1 MDRVTIRLALAA
13 CVVVSLCAGFTAG
26 ADTPEFKKLRRT
38 LVDDVL
44 KPAGITD
51 PRVLDAVANTLR
63 HEFVPDKSREQA
75 YFDMA
80 LPIGDRQTIS
90 SPFIVAY
97 MTQSLDPRPAHKVL
111 EIGTGSG
118 YQAAVL
124 SPLVKDVYTIEIVKP
139 LGTTATNVLKRLNY
153 KNVHVKI
160 GDGFQGWPEHA
171 PFDRII
177 ATCSPEKVPL
187 PLVEQLAEGGL
198 MVIPVGERYQQTL
211 YLMRKKDGK
220 LIEEAL
226 RPTLF
231 VPMTGR
237 AEENRAVLPDPLHP
251 RIVNGSFE
259 DQPDQQKYIPGWY
272 YEQQVRRVSAGAAP
286 EGRFYLHFHNDEPGK
301 RSHILQ
307 GLALAGD
314 KIHEIQLS
322 AKVKFTR
329 VVEGRDPDEIPK
341 FAISFYDANRK
352 ELGTRWIGPFRGTK
366 DWHSISEK
374 FPVPLGAR
382 EVIVRLGLFGAVGDL
397 FYDDVQLQVTPA
409 KP

>member
-1 MDRVTIRLALAA
+1 MPRLSLSILAP
-13 CVVVSLCAGFTAG
+13 VSLVCGLLAGSATAIDT
-26 ADTPEFKKLRRT
+26 ADTKRQRQQ
-38 LVDDVL
+38 LVNDVL

-51 PRVLDAVANTLR
+51 ERVLDAMHRTPR
-63 HEFVPDKSREQA
+63 HEFVPDASRDKA

-97 MTQSLDPRPAHKVL
+97 MTQSLDARPEHKVL

-124 SPLVKDVYTIEIVKP
+124 SPLAKEVYTIEIVRP
-139 LGTTATNVLKRLNY
+139 LGLQATSVLKRLNY

-177 ATCSPEKVPL
+177 ATCSPEKVPT

-211 YLMRKKDGK
+211 YVMRKKDGK
-220 LIEEAL
+220 LVEEAL

-237 AEENRAVLPDPLHP
+237 AEDNRQVLPDPQHP
-251 RIVNGSFE
+251 KIVNGGFE
-259 DQPDQQKYIPGWY
+259 DQPEQQKYIPGWY
-272 YEQQVRRVSAGAAP
+272 YEQQVRRVTDATAP
-286 EGRFYLHFHNDEPGK
+286 EGRCYLHFHNDEPG
-301 RSHILQ
+301 RQSHVLQ
-307 GLALAGD
+307 GLG
-314 KIHEIQLS
+314 INGERVHEIQLS
-322 AKVKFTR
+322 AKVKHSL
-329 VVEGRDPDEIPK
+329 VVAGRDPDDIPRL
-341 FAISFYDANRK
+341 AITFYDSNRK
-352 ELGTRWIGPFRGTK
+352 DVGTRWIGPFRGSR
-366 DWHSISEK
+366 DWHQVNER
-374 FPVPLGAR
+374 FPVPPTAR
-382 EVIVRLGLFGAVGDL
+382 EAIVRLGLFGAIGDL
-397 FYDDVQLQVTPA
+397 YYDDVQLIPAPA

>member
-1 MDRVTIRLALAA
+1 MPCSPVRSVFAVVTVVLLLVEIAA
-13 CVVVSLCAGFTAG
+13 
-26 ADTPEFKKLRRT
+26 ADTAELKRLRAQ
-38 LVDDVL
+38 LVDEVL

-51 PRVLDAVANTLR
+51 IRVLDAMGKTLR
-63 HEFVPDKSREQA
+63 HEFVPDKSRDKA
-75 YFDMA
+75 YADMA
-80 LPIGDRQTIS
+80 LPIGDKQTIS

-97 MTQSLDPRPAHKVL
+97 MTQSLDPRPEHKVL

-139 LGTTATNVLKRLNY
+139 LGTHATGVLKRLNY

-160 GDGFQGWPEHA
+160 GDGFQGWPEFA

-177 ATCSPEKVPL
+177 ATCSPEKVPV

-211 YLMRKKDGK
+211 YLMRKKNGK

-237 AEENRAVLPDPLHP
+237 AEDNREVQPDPLHP
-251 RIVNGSFE
+251 KVINGGFE
-259 DQPDQQKYIPGWY
+259 EKPGEQKYIPGWY
-272 YEQQVRRVSAGAAP
+272 YEQQARRVADATAP
-286 EGRFYLHFHNDEPGK
+286 EGRHYLQFHNDEPGQ
-301 RSHILQ
+301 RAHVLQ
-307 GLALAGD
+307 GLAITGD

-329 VVEGRDPDEIPK
+329 VMEGRDAEEIPK
-341 FAISFYDANRK
+341 LAITFYDSNRK

-366 DWHSISEK
+366 DWHQVTEK
-374 FPVPLGAR
+374 FPVPVGTR
-382 EVIVRLGLFGAVGDL
+382 EAIVRLGLFGAVGDL
-397 FYDDVQLQVTPA
+397 AYDDVRLQPTAARP
-409 KP
+409 